1 MLKIEITI
9 REIPEK
15 KNEDRK
21 YAEAFDRLTG
31 HPLDALDE
39 LIDSLRAD
47 NWKVRRGRHAE

>member
-9 REIPEK
+9 REIPEQ

-31 HPLDALDE
+31 RPLEALDE

-47 NWKVRRGRHAE
+47 NWNVRRGRHAE

>member
-9 REIPEK
+9 REIPE

-31 HPLDALDE
+31 RPLEALDE

-47 NWKVRRGRHAE
+47 NWNVRRGRHAE